1 MNTKKFILA
10 LIGAF
15 VFIFVFE
22 WLWHGMLMKGMY
34 EATIE
39 VWRPE
44 DPSLMIYIFAA
55 QFLFAA
61 VFTYIYTVV
70 GKHLSCK
77 RGVAYGFFAGLL
89 LAAPQLG
96 AYCYMPIPLTIPLM
110 WMLSVI
116 IECTIAGVII
126 AAIYKFEE

>member
-15 VFIFVFE
+15 VFIFMFE

-44 DPSLMIYIFAA
+44 DPSLMGYIFAS

-61 VFTYIYTVV
+61 VLTFIYTKI
-70 GKHLSCK
+70 GKHIACK
-77 RGVAYGFFAGLL
+77 RGIAFGFFAGLL
-89 LAAPQLG
+89 LAMPQLG
-96 AYCYMPIPLTIPLM
+96 AYCYMPVPLTIPLM
-110 WMLSVI
+110 WMLSSLL
-116 IECTIAGVII
+116 ECIGAGMVI
-126 AAIYKFEE
+126 AAIYKE

>member
-15 VFIFVFE
+15 VFVFAFE
-22 WLWHGMLMKGMY
+22 FFWHGFLMRGMY
-34 EATIE
+34 EATSE

-44 DPSLMIYIFAA
+44 DPAYMKYIFAS

-61 VFTYIYTVV
+61 VLTFIYTKI
-70 GKHLSCK
+70 GQHIRCK
-77 RGVAYGFFAGLL
+77 RGIAFGFFAGLL

-96 AYCYMPIPLTIPLM
+96 AYCYMPVPLTIPLM
-110 WMLSVI
+110 WMLASLLKGLGSGMV
-116 IECTIAGVII
+116 I
-126 AAIYKFEE
+126 AAIYKE